1 MLRFALS
8 AAPFDVAALRAGL
21 HYEAYARLAVSGFKL
36 EAPTPIFPRLE
47 MPADA

>member
-21 HYEAYARLAVSGFKL
+21 PSLWSRTQPSKEA
-36 EAPTPIFPRLE
+36 
-47 MPADA
+47 